1 MKHIFSILFLHI
13 ILALAVSAQTE
24 TLTNQ
29 QVILMT
35 QAGLGK
41 ELIIKKIND
50 TNGNYEVS
58 AQSLIDL
65 KKAGVD
71 DDVIK
76 LMLEKAEIQAKQTV
90 IENQNKSRTQVQE
103 KNQTNSAAG
112 QNPANFPPI
121 ERIVLSP
128 KEALENAKTIA
139 INKSSLFPPRQELEK
154 ALLKRKNWKKYN
166 LNIVRLKDDADL
178 YIEIGRIPLT
188 IISWRYVFRIYD
200 RRSGTVLTAGETT
213 AWGNLADNLAREITQ
228 KLNTISNSLNQ

>member
-1 MKHIFSILFLHI
+1 MKRIFLQLIFCLFL
-13 ILALAVSAQTE
+13 VSGIFAQTE
-24 TLTNQ
+24 TLDNQ
-29 QVILMT
+29 DVILMT

-50 TNGNYEVS
+50 SNGNYEVS
-58 AQSLIDL
+58 AQNLIDL
-65 KKAGVD
+65 KKAGVA

-76 LMLEKAEIQAKQTV
+76 LLMEKSEIATKR
-90 IENQNKSRTQVQE
+90 KD
-103 KNQTNSAAG
+103 NQTDI
-112 QNPANFPPI
+112 QNQYKTKTFSGSEPQFKKSPPI

-128 KEALENAKTIA
+128 QEALQNAKTIA
-139 INKSSLFPPRQELEK
+139 ITKSSLFPPRQELEK

-188 IISWRYVFRIYD
+188 LISWRYVFRIYD

-213 AWGNLADNLAREITQ
+213 AWGNLADNLARKITNNLQ
-228 KLNTISNSLNQ
+228 KVSQNQ